1 MSSNNNSSDAG
12 IGFLGLLTIAFI
24 VLKLTKCIAWSWWG
38 VLVPMWMPLALVLL
52 RLALVLL
59 IEVIEGLCK
68 LWIYC
73 KWRARR

>member
-1 MSSNNNSSDAG
+1 MSSNNNSSGAG

-24 VLKLTKCIAWSWWG
+24 VLKLTKHIVVGSRSYVDASC
-38 VLVPMWMPLALVLL
+38 
-52 RLALVLL
+52 LVLL
-59 IEVIEGLCK
+59 IVVIVGLCK